1 MTRTKDW
8 RILNLLIFKSP
19 VNMPWLYM
27 LTSNVLN
34 AKMLI
39 SEEGRIV
46 QRLWISLKMQ
56 DHLNLKNSF
65 VLTVVRSQ
73 YKTAQN
79 MEKTLFSL
87 NVNFVA
93 QQPNGFVGGTLIF
106 VSRAIRSN
114 VTEIMSVNIQKKNC
128 QNVKD
133 LLNAR

>member
-1 MTRTKDW
+1 
-8 RILNLLIFKSP
+8 
-19 VNMPWLYM
+19 MPWLYM

-65 VLTVVRSQ
+65 ALTVVRSQ

-114 VTEIMSVNIQKKNC
+114 VTEIM
-128 QNVKD
+128 
-133 LLNAR
+133 